1 MEEHRLARRRAQRHE
16 LQQQEGR
23 YVKAP
28 RYLYAASKAYA
39 DRRYRE
45 DAVEKA
51 VEMMQKALQ
60 N

>member
-1 MEEHRLARRRAQRHE
+1 MLKERQDKYLEELVMKHE

-45 DAVEKA
+45 DAVGPK
-51 VEMMQKALQ
+51 
-60 N
+60 